1 MTVQGRGLE
10 CLGGVVEGRS
20 GVTPVTGRRSG
31 ISRGLPQ
38 GLHRQIVETLAQ
50 RILSGQIPEG
60 STINVP
66 DLQADLGVSL
76 TAVREA
82 LKVLTAKGLVDARQK
97 RGTFIRPRSAW
108 NLLDADMIRWHFD
121 DDVRPEL
128 LEELHEVRG
137 IVEPAAARLAAT
149 RAGQEH
155 LQALEAALEAMTTA
169 KDDLAA
175 VEADVAFHKALL
187 GATGNELLTKMEVI
201 METGL
206 ADRDRL
212 VHRVKPSDDPVPS
225 HRQVVDA
232 VRAQDPDAAELAMR
246 QLLAKAAEDLSEV
259 RGAE

>member
-1 MTVQGRGLE
+1 M
-10 CLGGVVEGRS
+10 
-20 GVTPVTGRRSG
+20 
-31 ISRGLPQ
+31 
-38 GLHRQIVETLAQ
+38 AQ

-66 DLQADLGVSL
+66 ELQADLGVSL

-97 RGTFIRPRSAW
+97 RGTFVRPRSAW

-137 IVEPAAARLAAT
+137 IVEPAAARLAAV
-149 RAGQEH
+149 RADH
-155 LQALEAALEAMTTA
+155 NNLRALDEALEAMSTA
-169 KDDLAA
+169 TDDLAA
-175 VEADVAFHKALL
+175 VDADLAFHKALL
-187 GATGNELLTKMEVI
+187 AATGNELLTKMEVI

-212 VHRVKPSDDPVPS
+212 VHRVKPTDDPIPI
-225 HRQVVDA
+225 HRAVLEA
-232 VRAQDPDAAELAMR
+232 VRAKDPDAAELAMR

-259 RGAE
+259 RSGE

>member
-1 MTVQGRGLE
+1 MRE
-10 CLGGVVEGRS
+10 S
-20 GVTPVTGRRSG
+20 GVTGIQRGVT
-31 ISRGLPQ
+31 RGLH
-38 GLHRQIVETLAQ
+38 GQIVEVMAQ

-60 STINVP
+60 ATINVP
-66 DLQADLGVSL
+66 ELQADLGVSL

-97 RGTFIRPRSAW
+97 RGTFVRPRSDW

-137 IVEPAAARLAAT
+137 IVEPAAARLAAL
-149 RAGQEH
+149 RAEPTH
-155 LQALEAALEAMTTA
+155 LEALDAALEEMASA

-175 VEADVAFHKALL
+175 VAADLKFHRALL
-187 GATGNELLTKMEVI
+187 AATGNELLTKMEVI

-212 VHRVKPSDDPVPS
+212 VHKVKPSDDPLPS
-225 HRQVVDA
+225 HQRVVDA
-232 VRAQDPDAAELAMR
+232 VRSGDPGAAEAAMR
-246 QLLAKAAEDLSEV
+246 ELLAKAAEDLTEV
-259 RGAE
+259 RGSSSPRGRGRRS

>member
-1 MTVQGRGLE
+1 
-10 CLGGVVEGRS
+10 
-20 GVTPVTGRRSG
+20 
-31 ISRGLPQ
+31 
-38 GLHRQIVETLAQ
+38 LHGQIVEVMAQ

-97 RGTFIRPRSAW
+97 RGTFVRPRSDW

-137 IVEPAAARLAAT
+137 IVEPAAARLAAV
-149 RAGQEH
+149 RASDAQV
-155 LQALEAALEAMTTA
+155 LALDEALAAMSSAT
-169 KDDLAA
+169 DDLAA
-175 VEADVAFHKALL
+175 AEADLTFHKALL
-187 GATGNELLTKMEVI
+187 AATGNELLTKMEVI

-225 HRQVVDA
+225 HARVVEA
-232 VRAQDPDAAELAMR
+232 VRAHDPEGAELAMR
-246 QLLAKAAEDLSEV
+246 ELLAKAAEDLSAV
-259 RGAE
+259 RDSSGRPSSNGAVGKSAGRGRK

>member
-1 MTVQGRGLE
+1 MRE
-10 CLGGVVEGRS
+10 S
-20 GVTPVTGRRSG
+20 GVTG
-31 ISRGLPQ
+31 IQRGVSRGLH
-38 GLHRQIVETLAQ
+38 GQIVEVMAQ

-60 STINVP
+60 ATINVP
-66 DLQADLGVSL
+66 ELQADLGVSL

-97 RGTFIRPRSAW
+97 RGTFVRPRSDW

-137 IVEPAAARLAAT
+137 IVEPAAARLAAL
-149 RAGQEH
+149 RAESTH
-155 LQALEAALEAMTTA
+155 LEALDAALEEMASA

-175 VEADVAFHKALL
+175 VDADLKFHRALL
-187 GATGNELLTKMEVI
+187 AATGNELLTKMEVI

-212 VHRVKPSDDPVPS
+212 VHKVKPSDDPLPS
-225 HRQVVDA
+225 HKRVVDA
-232 VRAQDPDAAELAMR
+232 VRSGDPAAAEAAMR
-246 QLLAKAAEDLSEV
+246 ELLAKAAEDLTEV
-259 RGAE
+259 RGSSSARTRGRGRRS

>member
-1 MTVQGRGLE
+1 MKTGQ
-10 CLGGVVEGRS
+10 S
-20 GVTPVTGRRSG
+20 GVTRVTGVRRG
-31 ISRGLPQ
+31 KSRGLPL
-38 GLHRQIVETLAQ
+38 GLHRQIVEVMAQ

-60 STINVP
+60 STINVAE
-66 DLQADLGVSL
+66 LQADLGVSL

-97 RGTFIRPRSAW
+97 RGTFVRPRSDW

-137 IVEPAAARLAAT
+137 IVEPAAARLAAV
-149 RAGQEH
+149 RADDNNLRALDEAMEAMSTATDDRAAVDADLAFH
-155 LQALEAALEAMTTA
+155 QAL
-169 KDDLAA
+169 LA
-175 VEADVAFHKALL
+175 
-187 GATGNELLTKMEVI
+187 ATGNELLTKMEVI

-212 VHRVKPSDDPVPS
+212 VHRVKPTDDPIPS
-225 HRQVVDA
+225 HRAVLEA
-232 VRAQDPDAAELAMR
+232 VRAKDPEAAELAMR

-259 RGAE
+259 RSAE